1 VSADGRDPPAWLR
14 PNVAALD
21 PYVPGEQPR
30 EPGWVKLNTN
40 ENPLV
45 LPEVVEAVAEAATDA
60 IRTYPDPLCT
70 ALREALGA
78 RYGLPPES
86 VLCANGSDELLTLV
100 VRAAAGEGDR
110 VAFPDPGYSL
120 YETLARIQNAFP
132 VPIPFGPAWE
142 LPVDQLAAAG
152 ARLTLVTNPNAPSGT
167 PFRLDEL
174 DALARQVEGLL
185 VIDEAYVDFGG
196 ETALPLVRRYDHV
209 AVLRTMSK
217 AFGLAGMRL
226 GYAFGAPATIAA
238 LRTVQDSYPVDRIT
252 QEAGLAAV
260 RHFDAALANC
270 REIAA
275 RRDRYAALLR
285 ERFGWTVWPS
295 ATNFLLVETAP
306 QAAPEVF
313 EGLRRHRVLVRYF
326 SRPRLAGALRIS
338 IGSEPEMA
346 ALVRALEELLA

>member
-1 VSADGRDPPAWLR
+1 
-14 PNVAALD
+14 
-21 PYVPGEQPR
+21 
-30 EPGWVKLNTN
+30 
-40 ENPLV
+40 
-45 LPEVVEAVAEAATDA
+45 
-60 IRTYPDPLCT
+60 
-70 ALREALGA
+70 
-78 RYGLPPES
+78 

-110 VAFPDPGYSL
+110 IAFPDPGYSL

-142 LPVDQLAAAG
+142 LPVDHLAAAG

-167 PFRLDEL
+167 PFRLEEL
-174 DALARQVEGLL
+174 EALAQQVEGLL

-226 GYAFGAPATIAA
+226 GYAFAAPAAITA
-238 LRTVQDSYPVDRIT
+238 LRKVQDSYPVDRLS
-252 QEAGLAAV
+252 QEAGLAAL

-306 QAAPEVF
+306 QAAPEIF
-313 EGLRRHRVLVRYF
+313 EGLRRHKVLVRYF

-338 IGSEPEMA
+338 IGSEPEMV